1 MNYTQSEEYL
11 FNTMPVGRAIASL
24 AVPTVISQIITVIYN
39 MADTFFVGQ
48 LGDPNQVAAATV
60 ALPLFIFITAL
71 ANLFG
76 VGGASLISR
85 CLGQGDRQKAGHTA
99 AFCIWSAIAV
109 SLIYGIAVLLLR
121 PVLLPLLGADA
132 ETFGYSSSY
141 VLYSIGLGAMPA
153 ALNPM
158 LAHLVRAEG
167 HSRQASLGVAFGGIL
182 NILLDPFF
190 IFVLDLEIAGAG
202 IATLLSNLAA
212 AGYFALFLH
221 KIRHETAIT
230 ASPRQYTLG
239 QHIPG
244 EVLSVGLP
252 SCLISVMGAISNT
265 VLNHFTSGYS
275 NAAMAGMGIAK
286 KVNLLAFAVGQGITQ
301 GTLPLIGYNYTSGNR
316 QRMLKAIYGL
326 LVGCLAVS
334 LLITILLYFGAAPIT
349 RWFINDA
356 ETVSHG
362 RTFLQIICLTCPT
375 STFIFFAITVFQAT
389 GKRAQPIFLSLVRKG
404 TTRCTADAAVL
415 SPHRHQWRGL
425 GFPRCRS
432 CRCSH
437 CIGGAAALSA
447 PPAADALTRAKT
459 PLTLSSFLSRPFG
472 RISKK
477 SPLPQI
483 SGGDFL
489 FTGGIAFPADAYH

>member
-132 ETFGYSSSY
+132 ETFSYSSSY
-141 VLYSIGLGAMPA
+141 MLYSIGLGAMPA

-182 NILLDPFF
+182 NILLDPLF
-190 IFVLDLEIAGAG
+190 IFVFRMGVKGAAL
-202 IATLLSNLAA
+202 ATILSQAVSA
-212 AGYFALFLH
+212 VWVVGFLCSGRSGLH
-221 KIRHETAIT
+221 IRREHLGFR
-230 ASPRQYTLG
+230 PR
-239 QHIPG
+239 
-244 EVLSVGLP
+244 
-252 SCLISVMGAISNT
+252 VMGKIAPLGVAPFIMQST
-265 VLNHFTSGYS
+265 ESLVTVVLNT
-275 NAAMAGMGIAK
+275 GMQTYGGD
-286 KVNLLAFAVGQGITQ
+286 LYVGSITIIQSIMQMIVMPTQGITQ
-301 GTLPLIGYNYTSGNR
+301 GVQPIMSYNYGAKNYARVRAVFRRLLAVT
-316 QRMLKAIYGL
+316 MTVTTAAFL
-326 LVGCLAVS
+326 LVALFPTAVA
-334 LLITILLYFGAAPIT
+334 LMF
-349 RWFINDA
+349 NDDP
-356 ETVSHG
+356 
-362 RTFLQIICLTCPT
+362 Q
-375 STFIFFAITVFQAT
+375 
-389 GKRAQPIFLSLVRKG
+389 LVTLVGDRKS
-404 TTRCTADAAVL
+404 VV
-415 SPHRHQWRGL
+415 
-425 GFPRCRS
+425 
-432 CRCSH
+432 
-437 CIGGAAALSA
+437 
-447 PPAADALTRAKT
+447 
-459 PLTLSSFLSRPFG
+459 
-472 RISKK
+472 
-477 SPLPQI
+477 
-483 SGGDFL
+483 
-489 FTGGIAFPADAYH
+489 